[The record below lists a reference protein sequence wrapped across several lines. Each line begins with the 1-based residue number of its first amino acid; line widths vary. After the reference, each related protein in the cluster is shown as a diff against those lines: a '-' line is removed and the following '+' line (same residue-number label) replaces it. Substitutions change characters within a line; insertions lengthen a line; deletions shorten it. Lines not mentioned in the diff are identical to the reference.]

1 MRVAGTAVP
10 SWFKFAY
17 LPEILTG
24 SLADVEFLLFDPEG
38 GGALVDYT
46 KREMSAL
53 IRALFADTPHRR
65 RLLERVQR
73 AALAA

>member
-1 MRVAGTAVP
+1 
-10 SWFKFAY
+10 
-17 LPEILTG
+17 
-24 SLADVEFLLFDPEG
+24 
-38 GGALVDYT
+38 
-46 KREMSAL
+46 MSAL